1 MKTKRL
7 QNIVLSALIAALYAS
22 LTLVNP
28 LSFGQVQFRISEVLT
43 ILAAITPAAIPGLT
57 VGCLIANFASF
68 MPLDC
73 VFGTMATL
81 LAALTAWIL
90 RNLRIKGYP
99 VLSAMMPV
107 IFNAII
113 IGAQL
118 CLYSGNVTL
127 KSFVLLALS
136 VGAGE
141 FVVCLA
147 AILFFPAFDKIFNKL
162 LNK

>member
-7 QNIVLSALIAALYAS
+7 QNIIFSALIAAVYAS

-28 LSFGQVQFRISEVLT
+28 FSFGQVQLRVSEVLT
-43 ILAAITPAAIPGLT
+43 ILATVTPTAIPGLT

-107 IFNAII
+107 FFNAII

-127 KSFVLLALS
+127 KSFILLAFS

-141 FVVCLA
+141 FIVCLA
-147 AILFFPAFDKIFNKL
+147 ALLFFPAFNRIYNKL
-162 LNK
+162 LNR

>member
-1 MKTKRL
+1 MKSKKIQTL
-7 QNIVLSALIAALYAS
+7 VLSASIAALYAA
-22 LTLVNP
+22 LTFVNP

-73 VFGTMATL
+73 VFGTTATL
-81 LAALTAWIL
+81 LAALTAWHFKDI
-90 RNLRIKGYP
+90 RIKNFP
-99 VLSAMMPV
+99 VLSAATPV
-107 IFNAII
+107 FFNAVI

-118 CLYSGNVTL
+118 CLYSGVVTL
-127 KSFVLLALS
+127 KSFLTLAAC

-141 FVVCLA
+141 LVVCVIA
-147 AILFFPAFDKIFNKL
+147 LFFFPVFERILKRL
-162 LNK
+162 LKK